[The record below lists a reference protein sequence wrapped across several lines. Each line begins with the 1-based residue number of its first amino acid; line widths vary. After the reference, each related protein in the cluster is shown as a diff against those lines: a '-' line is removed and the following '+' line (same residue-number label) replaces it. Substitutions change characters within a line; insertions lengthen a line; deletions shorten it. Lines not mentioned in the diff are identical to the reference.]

1 MERGESIRTTMSIVV
16 TLSSFFIGL
25 IVGAWIN
32 KQPSK
37 PTKHYPV
44 RVVLYGE
51 GIQSVFDCDSAT
63 LTHAWKDGVKID
75 IQNVFQ
81 IKFN

>member
-1 MERGESIRTTMSIVV
+1 MERGESIRTTKVIVV
-16 TLSSFFIGL
+16 SLSCLFIGL
-25 IVGAWIN
+25 IVGAWMN

-37 PTKHYPV
+37 PTKRYPV
-44 RVVLYGE
+44 RVILIDNS
-51 GIQSVFDCDSAT
+51 IQSTFDCDSAT